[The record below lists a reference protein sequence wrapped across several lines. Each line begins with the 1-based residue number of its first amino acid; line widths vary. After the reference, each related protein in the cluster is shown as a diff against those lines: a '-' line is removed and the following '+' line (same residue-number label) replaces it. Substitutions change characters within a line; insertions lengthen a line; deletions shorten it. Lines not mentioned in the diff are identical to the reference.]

1 MPRPLPKPGWSPPE
15 TMGEYR
21 LLRLLGRGGM
31 GQVYLAEDTLLERT
45 VALKLIASVRPDEA
59 ARKRFHAEARAIAR
73 LSHPNVVTVH
83 RVGEVEGRPYLV
95 TEFIRG
101 QTLGELTRP
110 LAPERVLSIALG
122 LSRGLAAAHR
132 QGVLHRDIKPANAML
147 TEEGEVKLLDFGLAK
162 LLEGP
167 RMAPLEA
174 PGRAGPVAPALREL
188 SDAEDL
194 MGTPLYM
201 APEALRGEP
210 STRRSDL
217 YSLGAVLYELCAG
230 MAPRQWLDE
239 QLPFEAWASAAAPP
253 LTERAKDV
261 DPRFAALVDRCLH
274 IEPERRF
281 ASADELCTAL
291 AGLQRELESPPGGEL
306 PEGNPYRGLRPFE
319 AEHRACFFGR
329 SQEVEAVLER
339 LRAEPLVL
347 VTGDSGVGKSSLCR
361 AGVLPRV
368 AEGALG
374 QGRHYR
380 VLGLIPGA
388 HPLAALASAAEPL
401 WEKGGAQ
408 PGALL
413 GTEPRAFVRELSR
426 TLGRSDGLLVFVDQ
440 LEELFTIGAPEEA
453 APFAEAVVRL
463 SELPGVRVLLTVR
476 GDFFTRLAS
485 LPGLGEQVARALY
498 LLRPLSAEAA
508 RAAITG
514 PAQGQGIHFESE
526 ALVSTLAASAVS
538 SAGGLPLLQFTMAEL
553 WEARDEARRCIP
565 ASALEALG
573 GVDGALSRHADR
585 VLAGLPPLQRRAAR
599 ALLPRLVSPEGTGA
613 RRTGTELDAGEPATQ
628 GALDALVKGR
638 LVVAR
643 ETDGETTYEVAHEA
657 LLRGWGTLRR
667 WLVTEGEKRPVRERL
682 EAAAAEWTR
691 LERAREALWSERLLQ
706 ETQGVD
712 RDALSP
718 RGTEFLDASHSAT
731 RRRRWRQ
738 RALLMAVPLVLV
750 AVLGGVRLHGQW
762 TRAQKVAGYEAQA
775 TGLAE
780 RGLARK
786 RAAEALRQRAHG
798 LFEAVGGGTV
808 EETAARREAAER
820 AWEEALA
827 ARQEADDALDEAG
840 QSLEAAL
847 VVDLLNEH
855 IRGRLVDLLVERLE
869 LAEAF
874 HQPERQREMARR
886 IKAYDSGGERQQQL
900 QAPPTLSLTTSP
912 PGAEVVLER
921 YLEDAKGTRALTA
934 PRRLGRTPLEGLSLP
949 EGPGSYRLTL
959 HAPGRVEVRAP
970 VLLARGEPLVL
981 HLALPAQGTVPEGF
995 VYVPPGRFLV
1005 GSADPEDM
1013 RRGLLNAQPLHESR
1027 TGAFLVART
1036 EVTFGQ
1042 WLAFLRDGPAEGTAQ
1057 GHRPYSDLRQW
1068 GVELTPSAA
1077 GRWRLRLQLNKH
1089 ALEANEGEPL
1099 RFAGRAVRREQDW
1112 SRLPVSGIS
1121 YEDARAYLAWL
1132 DRTGRVPG
1140 ARFCHEREWE
1150 RAARG
1155 ADGRAFPHGNRLEAE
1170 DANFDQTY
1178 GRKTDAFGPDEV
1190 GSHPASA
1197 SPFGLLDMTG
1207 NVYEFTQSMG
1217 AREEIAIRG
1226 GSWYFDRVS
1235 VLVANRTFVEPR
1247 TRDIGTGMRVC
1258 ADAPRP

>member
-1 MPRPLPKPGWSPPE
+1 
-15 TMGEYR
+15 MGEYR

-83 RVGEVEGRPYLV
+83 RVGEVDGRPYLV

-101 QTLGELTRP
+101 QTLGELARP
-110 LAPERVLSIALG
+110 IAPERVLTIALG
-122 LSRGLAAAHR
+122 LARGLAAAHR

-147 TEEGEVKLLDFGLAK
+147 TEDGEVKLLDFGLAK

-174 PGRAGPVAPALREL
+174 PARAAPPVPALREL

-230 MAPRQWLDE
+230 IAPRQTLDE
-239 QLPFEAWASAAAPP
+239 QMPFEAWASAEPTP
-253 LTERAKDV
+253 LPERVKDV
-261 DPRFAALVDRCLH
+261 DPRFAALVTRCLH
-274 IEPERRF
+274 TEPERRF
-281 ASADELCTAL
+281 ASADELCAAL
-291 AGLQRELESPPGGEL
+291 SELKREREQPPEGEV

-319 AEHRACFFGR
+319 AEHRAFFFGR
-329 SQEVEAVLER
+329 SMEVEAVLER

-374 QGRHYR
+374 PGRHYR
-380 VLGLIPGA
+380 TLSLIPGA
-388 HPLAALASAAEPL
+388 RPLAALASATESL
-401 WEKGGAQ
+401 LEKGE
-408 PGALL
+408 ALPSEL
-413 GTEPRAFVRELSR
+413 LRTDPRAFVRELLR
-426 TLGRSDGLLVFVDQ
+426 TQGRQAGTLLFVDQ

-453 APFAEAVVRL
+453 APFAEGVVRL
-463 SELPGVRVLLTVR
+463 SDLPGVRVLLTVR

-508 RAAITG
+508 RGAIVG
-514 PAQGQGIHFESE
+514 PAQSQGIHFESE
-526 ALVSTLAASAVS
+526 ALVSTLAESAVS
-538 SAGGLPLLQFTMAEL
+538 SAGGLPLLQFAMAEL

-585 VLAGLPPLQRRAAR
+585 VLAGLQPEQRRAAR

-613 RRTGTELDAGEPATQ
+613 RRSGAELDAGEPATQ

-657 LLRGWGTLRR
+657 LLRGWGTLRS

-682 EAAAAEWTR
+682 EAAAAEWAR
-691 LERAREALWSERLLQ
+691 LERTREALWSERLLL

-738 RALLMAVPLVLV
+738 RALLMAVPLALVL
-750 AVLGGVRLHGQW
+750 ALGGVRLQAQW
-762 TRAQKVAGYEAQA
+762 TRARKVAWYEAQA
-775 TGLAE
+775 TGLTE

-786 RAAEALRQRAHG
+786 QAAEALRLRAHG

-808 EETAARREAAER
+808 EETAARRESAER
-820 AWEEALA
+820 AWEEALTA
-827 ARQEADDALDEAG
+827 LHEADDALDEAG

-847 VVDLLNEH
+847 VVDLSNDRV
-855 IRGRLVDLLVERLE
+855 RGRIVDVLIERLE
-869 LAEAF
+869 LAESF
-874 HQPERQREMARR
+874 HQQNRLRELTRR
-886 IKAYDSGGERQQQL
+886 IRAYDSDGLRQERL
-900 QAPPTLSLTTSP
+900 QAPPELSLTSSP
-912 PGAEVVLER
+912 SGAEVVLER
-921 YLEDAKGTRALTA
+921 YQEDAKGYRTLSGAQ
-934 PRRLGRTPLEGLSLP
+934 RLGRTPLAKLVLE

-959 HAPGRVEVRAP
+959 HAPGHVPVQAP
-970 VLLARGEPLVL
+970 VLLGRGEHLPLHVP
-981 HLALPAQGTVPEGF
+981 LPAEGAVPEGF

-1005 GSADPEDM
+1005 GSAEPEDM
-1013 RRGLLNAQPLHESR
+1013 RRGLLNAPPLHESQ
-1027 TGAFLVART
+1027 TGGFLVART

-1042 WLAFLRDGPAEGTAQ
+1042 WLEFLRDESPGGLAQ
-1057 GHRPYSDLRQW
+1057 GRRPYSDVRQW
-1068 GVELTPSAA
+1068 GVELTPAA
-1077 GRWRLRLQLNKH
+1077 SGRWRLTFQLNKRSLS
-1089 ALEANEGEPL
+1089 ASEGEPL
-1099 RFAGRAVRREQDW
+1099 LFPGRAVRREQDW

-1121 YEDARAYLAWL
+1121 FEDARAYLAWL
-1132 DRTGRVPG
+1132 NRTGRVPG

-1207 NVYEFTQSMG
+1207 NVYEFTLSMG

-1235 VLVANRTFVEPR
+1235 VLAANRTFVEPR

-1258 ADAPRP
+1258 ADAPAVGP